1 MKAKITLEDGRTLD
15 VTINDEQLKQFEK
28 QDEPMTW
35 EKLGKVSG
43 HFINECADIFNAN
56 DKTTHVWHRN
66 IYPTKE
72 HAEAALAEAQLLQLR
87 NWYRDGWKPTMS
99 KFCWV
104 ILCRK
109 GKLKIWESVYESDNI
124 SLFIFQSKEVAQR
137 FLNEQRELLEVWAKK
152 FSA

>member
-1 MKAKITLEDGRTLD
+1 MKATIKLEDGRTLD
-15 VTINDEQLKQFEK
+15 VTINDEQLKQFTK
-28 QDEPMTW
+28 DEPMTW
-35 EKLGKVSG
+35 EELRMVSG
-43 HFINECADIFNAN
+43 WYVGNLSKVHFLDQETVGEGNKN
-56 DKTTHVWHRN
+56 T
-66 IYPTKE
+66 YPTKE
-72 HAEAALAEAQLLQLR
+72 HAEAALAEAQLLQLM

-104 ILCRK
+104 IILRK

-124 SLFIFQSKEVAQR
+124 SSFIFQSKEIAER

>member
-1 MKAKITLEDGRTLD
+1 MKATIKLEDGRTLD
-15 VTINDEQLKQFEK
+15 VTINDEQLKQFTK
-28 QDEPMTW
+28 DEPMTW
-35 EKLGKVSG
+35 EKLVEVDGWYIDAYS
-43 HFINECADIFNAN
+43 EIFRIKGCRAFNKN
-56 DKTTHVWHRN
+56 KG

-72 HAEAALAEAQLLQLR
+72 HAEAALAEAQLLQLH

-104 ILCRK
+104 IILRK

-124 SLFIFQSKEVAQR
+124 SSFIFQSKEIAER

>member
-1 MKAKITLEDGRTLD
+1 MKATIKLEDGRTLD

-28 QDEPMTW
+28 QEPMTW
-35 EKLGKVSG
+35 EKLVEVDGWYIDAYS
-43 HFINECADIFNAN
+43 EIFKIEGCRAFNKN
-56 DKTTHVWHRN
+56 KG

-104 ILCRK
+104 IILRK

-124 SLFIFQSKEVAQR
+124 SSFIFQSKEIAER

>member
-1 MKAKITLEDGRTLD
+1 MKATIKLEDGRTLD
-15 VTINDEQLKQFEK
+15 VTINDEQLKQFTK
-28 QDEPMTW
+28 DEPMTW
-35 EKLGKVSG
+35 EKLGEVYG
-43 HFINECADIFNAN
+43 WFIDDDSKLRGRVYDDSFQKN
-56 DKTTHVWHRN
+56 KN

-72 HAEAALAEAQLLQLR
+72 HAEAALAEAQLLRLR

-104 ILCRK
+104 IILRK

-124 SLFIFQSKEVAQR
+124 SSFIFQSKEIAER